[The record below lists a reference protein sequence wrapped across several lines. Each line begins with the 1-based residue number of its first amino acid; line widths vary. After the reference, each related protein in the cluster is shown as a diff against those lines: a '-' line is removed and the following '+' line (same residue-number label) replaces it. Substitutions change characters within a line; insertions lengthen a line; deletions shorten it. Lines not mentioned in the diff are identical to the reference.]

1 MRAKIEIVVKADSH
15 DHALNEGRSLVP
27 KNATKV
33 MINAKRRNKSD
44 CYDVKV
50 NYENDLKDNNF
61 SVQEFIN
68 SFNQSKKESNHE

>member
-15 DHALNEGRSLVP
+15 DHALDEGRSLVP

-33 MINAKRRNKSD
+33 MINAKRRKKTD

-50 NYENDLKDNNF
+50 NYENESQGNNA

-68 SFNQSKKESNHE
+68 SLN

>member
-15 DHALNEGRSLVP
+15 DHALDEGRSLVP

-33 MINAKRRNKSD
+33 IINAKRRKKTD

-50 NYENDLKDNNF
+50 NYENESQGNNA

-68 SFNQSKKESNHE
+68 SLN